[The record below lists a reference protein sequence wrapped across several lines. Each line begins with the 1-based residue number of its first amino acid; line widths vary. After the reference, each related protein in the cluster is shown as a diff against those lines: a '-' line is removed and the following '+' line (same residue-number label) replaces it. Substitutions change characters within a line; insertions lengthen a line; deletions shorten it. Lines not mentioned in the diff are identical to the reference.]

1 MITANWT
8 NGHMEYEAG
17 YFRDKTLRTENSVF
31 VDTKFSVEVEAIIG
45 FPGRQ
50 AVPPQFPY
58 VVFGETSGWSNA
70 QTITIPETSSTPSSS
85 PNPTPTP
92 TVPEFPVLAIVALFS
107 VMTLTSALMLKK
119 RSRL

>member
-1 MITANWT
+1 
-8 NGHMEYEAG
+8 MEYEAG

-58 VVFGETSGWSNA
+58 VVYGETSGWSNA
-70 QTITIPETSSTPSSS
+70 ETITVPSSS
-85 PNPTPTP
+85 ASPTPSPSIPELSWLVIVPLLLSVFAVAVILRHRKP
-92 TVPEFPVLAIVALFS
+92 TSFS
-107 VMTLTSALMLKK
+107 K
-119 RSRL
+119 R